1 MLLVLPALLGAL
13 AVAAADAQQPP
24 ELVEQ
29 YTAAFSANLSAAGLL
44 PFPHFW
50 EECVGS
56 SHMALGTR
64 ADWRAHLKK
73 VRDACGFKRIRGH
86 GLLDND
92 MDIILSN
99 SPARCQGC
107 TGRADL
113 SHASDLPAA
122 DVVPGLDWHFN
133 WYGMDQVYDYLLEI
147 GMKPVVALSWSPDEL
162 VGGNKECSQV
172 WHYKGCHNIPNNL
185 TTYGLMINSLARH
198 LVERHG
204 VEEVRQW
211 PFEVGSRVAR
221 SAPARWCN
229 RRVLLRLLL
238 LLPSAG

>member
-1 MLLVLPALLGAL
+1 MTLTP
-13 AVAAADAQQPP
+13 
-24 ELVEQ
+24 
-29 YTAAFSANLSAAGLL
+29 TA
-44 PFPHFW
+44 
-50 EECVGS
+50 
-56 SHMALGTR
+56 R
-64 ADWRAHLKK
+64 
-73 VRDACGFKRIRGH
+73 
-86 GLLDND
+86 
-92 MDIILSN
+92 
-99 SPARCQGC
+99 
-107 TGRADL
+107 
-113 SHASDLPAA
+113 
-122 DVVPGLDWHFN
+122 LDWHFN

-229 RRVLLRLLL
+229 RRFLLHLLL
-238 LLPSAG
+238 LLPSAD

>member
-1 MLLVLPALLGAL
+1 MLMYYIVGTVAALNTQHLVNLVNRCRFCKKVKPPLAGSCCNARSAMMLLVLPALLGAL

-107 TGRADL
+107 TGRAAVHGVL
-113 SHASDLPAA
+113 
-122 DVVPGLDWHFN
+122 G
-133 WYGMDQVYDYLLEI
+133 
-147 GMKPVVALSWSPDEL
+147 
-162 VGGNKECSQV
+162 
-172 WHYKGCHNIPNNL
+172 
-185 TTYGLMINSLARH
+185 
-198 LVERHG
+198 VERG
-204 VEEVRQW
+204 YCVVWGWGWCRC
-211 PFEVGSRVAR
+211 SRGR
-221 SAPARWCN
+221 GRG
-229 RRVLLRLLL
+229 RH
-238 LLPSAG
+238 